1 MIKKGSWVQ
10 IHKVILSPEERTA
23 SIPDETKKVPL
34 ELWVKGF
41 LMEDSEINE
50 TVTIQTLTDRL
61 ESGTLIA
68 VNPAYHHDYGDFVPE
83 LLDIDKM
90 VKTVLNRSDRHE

>member
-41 LMEDSEINE
+41 LTEDAEIND

>member
-41 LMEDSEINE
+41 LMEDAKIND

-68 VNPAYHHDYGDFVPE
+68 VNPAYHHDYGDFIPE
-83 LLDIDKM
+83 LLEIDKM
-90 VKTVLNRSDRHE
+90 VKTALKRSDRHE